1 MQTKTRR
8 FYRFFSLNFVFWR
21 FFAMEPFGLFQLLQ
35 SFLASAPNTAQ
46 PTPPAEPQNAETPTP
61 TPPQTPPEKKE
72 EVGYSYQAIM
82 GFLSEHDR
90 RAGRIK
96 K

>member
-35 SFLASAPNTAQ
+35 SFLTSAPNTAQ
-46 PTPPAEPQNAETPTP
+46 PTPPPEPPTAEEPVPAPSSA
-61 TPPQTPPEKKE
+61 PPEKKQE
-72 EVGYSYQAIM
+72 INYSYQAIM
-82 GFLSEHDR
+82 GFFNEHDR